1 LKSNLA
7 GGTCRWRP
15 LGVTGLS
22 RKQST
27 VIRRAG
33 QENETGIDHAFLSGA
48 LRSSVIR
55 VAQRGLDCHI
65 DIELLGVTMTFLFPE
80 LLWLLVILPALAAAY
95 VLLLRRRKKYAVR
108 HPNVAL
114 LREALGA
121 GSTVRRH
128 IPPLLFLL
136 GLAASLLAAARP
148 AAKVTL
154 PFRYDT
160 VILALDIS
168 RSMAADDVKPTRLAA
183 TQEAVRTFIAGQP
196 AHTRIGLVTFAS
208 TASLVQPPT
217 DDSEAVLAAVNG
229 LELQNSTAIGTAI
242 LVSLEAI
249 FPNLKFNLRTASAQ
263 SVLEPARSAEEERGF
278 KPVPPGSYKSAVIV
292 LLSDGSATTG
302 LDPIEASHIAAD
314 HGVRIFTVGV
324 GTPNGR
330 VTLSGGAEIRVVLD
344 EDTLKDIAA
353 ITKGQYFYAGTAP
366 DLTEIYNKLAV
377 NFSAEKKNEEI
388 SALFA
393 AIAALLL
400 ISAGISSALSTKI

>member
-1 LKSNLA
+1 LLA
-7 GGTCRWRP
+7 AVWRYRP
-15 LGVTGLS
+15 VARTKHCFVRRTGH
-22 RKQST
+22 
-27 VIRRAG
+27 
-33 QENETGIDHAFLSGA
+33 ENETGIDPAFCLP
-48 LRSSVIR
+48 RFTVSVTR
-55 VAQRGLDCHI
+55 VAPCGRDGHI

-80 LLWLLVILPALAAAY
+80 LLWLLLILPALAAAY

-114 LREALGA
+114 LREALTVGT
-121 GSTVRRH
+121 TVRRH

-183 TQEAVRTFIAGQP
+183 TQDAVRTFIAGQP
-196 AHTRIGLVTFAS
+196 THTRIGLVTFAS

-217 DDSEAVLAAVNG
+217 DDSEAVLAAVNS

-249 FPNLKFNLRTASAQ
+249 FPNLKFNLRTTTAQ
-263 SVLEPARSAEEERGF
+263 SIMEPTPSPEEERGF

-344 EDTLKDIAA
+344 EDTLKEIAA

-377 NFSAEKKNEEI
+377 NFSAEKKTEEI

-393 AIAALLL
+393 VIAALLL
-400 ISAGISSALSTKI
+400 ISAGITSALSTKI

>member
-1 LKSNLA
+1 
-7 GGTCRWRP
+7 
-15 LGVTGLS
+15 
-22 RKQST
+22 
-27 VIRRAG
+27 
-33 QENETGIDHAFLSGA
+33 
-48 LRSSVIR
+48 
-55 VAQRGLDCHI
+55 
-65 DIELLGVTMTFLFPE
+65 MTFLLPE
-80 LLWLLVILPALAAAY
+80 MLWLLLILPAAAAAY
-95 VLLLRRRKKYAVR
+95 ILLLRRRKKYAVR

-114 LREALGA
+114 LRQATDA
-121 GSTVRRH
+121 RSAMRRH
-128 IPPLLFLL
+128 VPPLLFML

-183 TQEAVRTFIAGQP
+183 TQDAVRAFIAGQP
-196 AHTRIGLVTFAS
+196 RHTRMGLVTFAS

-217 DDSEAVLAAVNG
+217 DDSEAVLAAVNS

-249 FPNLKFNLRTASAQ
+249 FPNLRFNLRSADAQ
-263 SVLEPARSAEEERGF
+263 SILEPARSVEEGRGF
-278 KPVPPGSYKSAVIV
+278 KPVPAGSYKSAVIV

-302 LDPIEASHIAAD
+302 LDPIEASYIAAE

-344 EDTLKDIAA
+344 EDTLKEIAS

-366 DLTEIYNKLAV
+366 DLTEIYNKLAQ
-377 NFSAEKKNEEI
+377 NFSAEKKNEEV

-393 AIAALLL
+393 AAAALLL
-400 ISAGISSALSTKI
+400 VSAAVTSSLSTKI

>member
-1 LKSNLA
+1 
-7 GGTCRWRP
+7 
-15 LGVTGLS
+15 
-22 RKQST
+22 
-27 VIRRAG
+27 
-33 QENETGIDHAFLSGA
+33 
-48 LRSSVIR
+48 
-55 VAQRGLDCHI
+55 
-65 DIELLGVTMTFLFPE
+65 MTFLLPE
-80 LLWLLVILPALAAAY
+80 MLWLLLILPTVAAAY
-95 VLLLRRRKKYAVR
+95 ILLLLRRKKYAVR

-114 LREALGA
+114 VRQALDPRA
-121 GSTVRRH
+121 AMRRH
-128 IPPLLFLL
+128 IPPLLFML

-168 RSMAADDVKPTRLAA
+168 RSMAADDVQPTRLAA
-183 TQEAVRTFIAGQP
+183 TQEAVRGFIAGQP
-196 AHTRIGLVTFAS
+196 RHTRIGLVTFAS

-217 DDSEAVLAAVNG
+217 DDSESVLAAVNS

-249 FPNLKFNLRTASAQ
+249 FPNLKFNLRSADAR
-263 SVLEPARSAEEERGF
+263 SILEPARSAEEERGL
-278 KPVPPGSYKSAVIV
+278 KPVPAGSYKSAVIV

-302 LDPIEASHIAAD
+302 LDPIEASYIAAER
-314 HGVRIFTVGV
+314 GVRIFTVGV

-344 EDTLKDIAA
+344 EDTLKEIAS

-366 DLTEIYNKLAV
+366 DLTEIYNKLAQ
-377 NFSAEKKNEEI
+377 NFSAEKKNEEV

-393 AIAALLL
+393 AAAALLL
-400 ISAGISSALSTKI
+400 ISAAVSSSLSTKI